1 MDWMQ
6 CLTII
11 ASFSGLVFFLN
22 KNHREDMNRMDD
34 KFAKAMQENDKHW
47 RDMFMYMNGR
57 LDSSENN
64 KSKG

>member
-1 MDWMQ
+1 
-6 CLTII
+6 
-11 ASFSGLVFFLN
+11 
-22 KNHREDMNRMDD
+22 MNRMDD